1 VDSGCEA
8 SRAYFGVR
16 QLAAAFVSSSLLGV
30 GRAVHCDRLRK
41 VSRAGLYEIEQKN
54 ATPHLPS
61 TCNDESGSKL
71 PHSRSHLPRLE
82 PDRGEFFEEE
92 MKARV
97 ERASEKRS

>member
-1 VDSGCEA
+1 VRRVSVSRDSGA
-8 SRAYFGVR
+8 SGVPSITTVCAR
-16 QLAAAFVSSSLLGV
+16 CHGSVS
-30 GRAVHCDRLRK
+30 C
-41 VSRAGLYEIEQKN
+41 EIERKN
-54 ATPHLPS
+54 ATPHVPS